1 MFPNEH
7 VLRCAH
13 HEYVR
18 REVNK
23 FGTGIHAVWG
33 VLPRG
38 ALELASIHFDAEMFT
53 PVEAK
58 AWLRSHKY
66 GVKLEKATGV
76 SLRCS
81 GEPFRVAGPIGDAQR
96 FIKDIIRVGEYYKES
111 DAISF
116 AVTAEMLDNW
126 VLQFQTMKANGVKVA
141 MPDTHANAGSGTH
154 NMGWVDE
161 MFIDGDRLFAVCTLI
176 GDDAQLAASRSDV
189 SIYCPAKYIDGEGHE
204 YLRPIVHVALCTDP
218 VIPGL
223 GEFIPLAASQGE
235 FAMWELL
242 VAFAK
247 ELGVTGDFSQDK
259 PEDLLAAI
267 KEKVTP
273 PKKEEEEP
281 AVASLSR
288 MKSLIADVRKA
299 KLDALVLSSHLTPAV
314 RDRILKLYTTDAVLS
329 LSTREDDGFN
339 ELILALADNNP
350 VSLREK
356 TGVQALVDKN
366 NITERNAMSDEVD
379 RRVKGV
385 K

>member
-1 MFPNEH
+1 
-7 VLRCAH
+7 
-13 HEYVR
+13 
-18 REVNK
+18 
-23 FGTGIHAVWG
+23 
-33 VLPRG
+33 
-38 ALELASIHFDAEMFT
+38 
-53 PVEAK
+53 
-58 AWLRSHKY
+58 
-66 GVKLEKATGV
+66 
-76 SLRCS
+76 
-81 GEPFRVAGPIGDAQR
+81 
-96 FIKDIIRVGEYYKES
+96 
-111 DAISF
+111 
-116 AVTAEMLDNW
+116 
-126 VLQFQTMKANGVKVA
+126 
-141 MPDTHANAGSGTH
+141 
-154 NMGWVDE
+154 
-161 MFIDGDRLFAVCTLI
+161 
-176 GDDAQLAASRSDV
+176 
-189 SIYCPAKYIDGEGHE
+189 
-204 YLRPIVHVALCTDP
+204 
-218 VIPGL
+218 
-223 GEFIPLAASQGE
+223 
-235 FAMWELL
+235 MWELL